1 MTWRQPLLTGLSRSV
16 PPTWDKV
23 DIEPFHCF
31 TSWWSSTVR
40 EQIVDEECLHTV
52 LHEAEWIINNR
63 LIREVSSDL
72 EALIPKHLL
81 LLKTKPSLAPG
92 LFDQDNLYSWCG
104 LKQVQYMSNLFWK
117 AWTKVPTA
125 TPGTSVV
132 GHSIKKRCRRRC
144 HSSCAPRNSWIM
156 GKITEAVPDKR
167 GLVCRVLLWYVNS
180 FLWQSYDMLP
190 GIMKQA

>member
-1 MTWRQPLLTGLSRSV
+1 MLTGLSRSV

-92 LFDQDNLYSWCG
+92 VFDQDNLYS
-104 LKQVQYMSNLFWK
+104 
-117 AWTKVPTA
+117 
-125 TPGTSVV
+125 
-132 GHSIKKRCRRRC
+132 
-144 HSSCAPRNSWIM
+144 
-156 GKITEAVPDKR
+156 
-167 GLVCRVLLWYVNS
+167 
-180 FLWQSYDMLP
+180 
-190 GIMKQA
+190 